1 MGTTCNARDPDT
13 SSHHHRSPNP
23 CRKVWPRQT
32 QPTDTTPR
40 SWAFFSEKETM
51 STKRKAPG
59 KLAPPTVRSSANLP
73 TKHAID
79 ESKTSVADTD
89 VLPSQAGT
97 IEISSDEA
105 SDEDMSDDADEEEPV
120 TNGVTKLNGNAK
132 AAQLPTPGLSGAG
145 DDEDE
150 GEDGASPSFGE
161 LLRGN
166 DAIDVPALL
175 KQDSTSNAVTTRR
188 KITAPSNQTLTTV
201 LTQALR
207 SDDTDLL
214 ESCLHTSD
222 LPTIRDT
229 IEQIDS
235 TLAGALLNR
244 LASRLHRRPG
254 RAGSLMTWVQWTL
267 IAHGGAIAS
276 QPKVIQSLSGLQK
289 VLAERAKGLGS
300 LLALKGKLD
309 LLEGQ
314 MDMRRRMQKIASA
327 HADDD
332 EDEEDVIWVEGEHSG
347 SPNSLANSR
356 RGRGGAEDSD
366 DDEPVMNGVVG
377 DSSDEEDDDLEE
389 EDDSEDDEES
399 LDEDEV
405 DHDDVDESMGEE
417 EDSDVEAAPPSKLQK
432 VGKAFGKKR

>member
-59 KLAPPTVRSSANLP
+59 KLAPPTVRSSAKLP

-276 QPKVIQSLSGLQK
+276 QPKVIQSLSG
-289 VLAERAKGLGS
+289 
-300 LLALKGKLD
+300 
-309 LLEGQ
+309 
-314 MDMRRRMQKIASA
+314 MQKIASA

>member
-1 MGTTCNARDPDT
+1 
-13 SSHHHRSPNP
+13 
-23 CRKVWPRQT
+23 
-32 QPTDTTPR
+32 
-40 SWAFFSEKETM
+40 M

-59 KLAPPTVRSSANLP
+59 KLAPPTVRSSAKLP

>member
-1 MGTTCNARDPDT
+1 
-13 SSHHHRSPNP
+13 
-23 CRKVWPRQT
+23 
-32 QPTDTTPR
+32 
-40 SWAFFSEKETM
+40 M

-59 KLAPPTVRSSANLP
+59 KLAPPTVRSSAKLP

-105 SDEDMSDDADEEEPV
+105 SDEDMSDDEDEEEPV

-132 AAQLPTPGLSGAG
+132 APQLPTPGLSGAG
-145 DDEDE
+145 DEEDE

-332 EDEEDVIWVEGEHSG
+332 EDEEDVIWVEGEHNG

>member
-59 KLAPPTVRSSANLP
+59 KLAPPTVRSSAKLP

-332 EDEEDVIWVEGEHSG
+332 EDEED
-347 SPNSLANSR
+347 
-356 RGRGGAEDSD
+356 
-366 DDEPVMNGVVG
+366 
-377 DSSDEEDDDLEE
+377 
-389 EDDSEDDEES
+389 DDEES